1 MSATDKLA
9 ARIKLTDKR
18 FHTSVTLNMDYESPN
33 ILTQAI
39 DFLEG
44 KGYTIVT
51 QSTFGDSEYILT
63 VIHEDS
69 RFKRLRDSRAT
80 KCGYMKAD
88 DNELF

>member
-39 DFLEG
+39 DFLES
-44 KGYTIVT
+44 KGYTIET
-51 QSTFGDSEYILT
+51 KSTFGDSEYILT
-63 VIHEDS
+63 VTHEDN
-69 RFKRLRDSRAT
+69 RFKRLREMRFSRN
-80 KCGYMKAD
+80 KMWLY
-88 DNELF
+88 ESRR